1 MGDDNTHRPLHLQGV
16 NMKLFTI
23 SYGKWDVF
31 CTEEDLV
38 IMLGN
43 NLPGENLIEVLD
55 LLDVGDQ
62 YGEDGPDGET
72 LNIKRIE

>member
-1 MGDDNTHRPLHLQGV
+1 
-16 NMKLFTI
+16 MKLFTI